1 LAIVSTYDEQEL
13 LNLLRLGDPE
23 AFTQLYKR
31 HSERVFYNL
40 LRLVK
45 SREMALEILQD
56 IFVKIWD
63 RREKMDIQQNFGSYI
78 SRIGENL
85 VIDFYRKAARE
96 KKLFQQL
103 KAVATEEFTETEEL
117 TTDAK
122 NVLLLKKA
130 IEHLPPQRKKVFELC
145 KIEGKSYSEISHE
158 LGISTSTIND
168 HVVKAT
174 RRIRMF
180 MHNHHPT
187 AICLLALITLRN

>member
-1 LAIVSTYDEQEL
+1 
-13 LNLLRLGDPE
+13 
-23 AFTQLYKR
+23 
-31 HSERVFYNL
+31 
-40 LRLVK
+40 
-45 SREMALEILQD
+45 MALEMLQEV
-56 IFVKIWD
+56 FVKIWD
-63 RREKMDIQQNFGSYI
+63 RRERIDIQQSFGSYL
-78 SRIGENL
+78 SRAGENL

-103 KAVATEEFTETEEL
+103 KSMATEEFTDTEEFSA
-117 TTDAK
+117 DNK

-174 RRIRMF
+174 RRIRLF
-180 MHNHHPT
+180 MHNQHPT
-187 AICLLALITLRN
+187 AICLLLLLTLDN